1 MSHKTQKRLER
12 LQSSLDSDHLLDA
25 IHTFLEA
32 AKEIKEARLAS
43 SLPDAKHLIECGLIR
58 GLTEIALQAARIVKW
73 TKEAD
78 MLCDKLREMRDGQAL
93 MELVYHNQ
101 HKREM
106 RIRQAQG
113 VTDPPEE
120 GSFELEKLSEFN
132 PEIYWLFLNNLN
144 NLITLYE
151 HFQVRPLISIATQAI
166 LIGKQACALVNIL
179 YILINLK
186 TRADAA
192 RMLCHYFTHRIL
204 LSPIL
209 RDFDDLICRVHCTH
223 TIREQVW
230 GHVSM
235 QGYTDQDLDLF
246 REYALFVVDDPFP
259 SNDGD
264 EICAYAILNHDVM
277 EKFPSPNPDGVL
289 RCVTECEEDF
299 KQPIVVIKYL
309 FVRAPYRRCGF
320 GGALVKYITKMAKV
334 NGYQVVS
341 IEETD
346 AMLESRIFWNAMKF
360 QPSPFCQ
367 GWHEMAFDS
376 DSGSSHRVTPAS
388 T

>member
-1 MSHKTQKRLER
+1 MLDKTRGRLDA
-12 LQSSLDSDHLLDA
+12 LQSSLDSDHLLDS
-25 IHTFLEA
+25 IHAFLES
-32 AKEIKEARLAS
+32 AKEIRETRLAS
-43 SLPDAKHLIECGLIR
+43 SLPDAKRLIECGLIR
-58 GLTEIALQAARIVKW
+58 GLTEIAIQAVRVVKW
-73 TKEAD
+73 TKAA
-78 MLCDKLREMRDGQAL
+78 DKLRGRLIEMREGQAL

-113 VTDPPEE
+113 LTDPPED
-120 GSFELEKLSEFN
+120 GSFELEKLSEFD
-132 PEIYWLFLNNLN
+132 PEIYRLYLDNLN

-151 HFQVRPLISIATQAI
+151 HFKVRPLISIATQAI
-166 LIGKQACALVNIL
+166 LIGKQACALANIL

-186 TRADAA
+186 TRADAM
-192 RMLCHYFTHRIL
+192 RMSYHHFTHSIL

-223 TIREQVW
+223 KIREQVW
-230 GHVSM
+230 GHVLM
-235 QGYTDQDLDLF
+235 QGYTDLDLDLF

-259 SNDGD
+259 SNDED
-264 EICAYAILNHDVM
+264 DICAYAILNHDVM
-277 EKFPSPNPDGVL
+277 EKFPSPNPDNVE
-289 RCVTECEEDF
+289 RCVTDCEDDF
-299 KQPIVVIKYL
+299 KQPIVVIKHL

-320 GGALVKYITKMAKV
+320 GGALVKYIAKMAKI

-346 AMLESRIFWNAMKF
+346 DMLATRDFWNAMKF

-367 GWHEMAFDS
+367 GWYEMAIDS
-376 DSGSSHRVTPAS
+376 YCDSSRGIIPAS